1 MIFSSNLTSNH
12 TSYNQFFNNMSIINY
27 YFFNKINNF
36 SLKDLTHTLMTNI
49 EQMKF
54 SNFFVFRSK
63 KEDSE

>member
-1 MIFSSNLTSNH
+1 
-12 TSYNQFFNNMSIINY
+12 
-27 YFFNKINNF
+27 NKINNF